1 MFWLQLKLY
10 SKSQNFGGKIG
21 YLKII
26 KIRVTEF
33 LVSPMI
39 IKDSKNK
46 YLPKNYRPKDYKF
59 KTQKSN
65 NSNSNKSL
73 VAILIKL
80 TPFYAFLLITNK
92 VFTVSR
98 IALSIA
104 FLYVCFYSNGSLKEQ
119 FKFRMILTQ
128 TMIIIDIRK
137 AFKK

>member
-1 MFWLQLKLY
+1 
-10 SKSQNFGGKIG
+10 
-21 YLKII
+21 
-26 KIRVTEF
+26 
-33 LVSPMI
+33 MI

-80 TPFYAFLLITNK
+80 TPFYAFLLITNQ

-104 FLYVCFYSNGSLKEQ
+104 FL
-119 FKFRMILTQ
+119 
-128 TMIIIDIRK
+128 
-137 AFKK
+137 